1 MDSPARDPLVGR
13 LVAGRYR
20 VLARIA
26 RGGMA
31 TVFRAED
38 VRLGREIA
46 LKVMHPHLA
55 ESEDFVA
62 RFHDEA
68 RAAASL
74 SHRHVVAVHDQGED
88 GDLVWLAMELLP
100 GRTLR
105 DRLRERGAFTPAE
118 TFEVVEAVL
127 LALVEAHSTGLVHRD
142 VKPENVLVA
151 RDGTWKVNDFGLAR
165 AAASSR
171 TATGSLLGTPEYIAP
186 ETARTGQVDERVDLY
201 AVGIM
206 LFELLTGRQPH
217 TGDVPFQVVWSHVTT
232 DVPPPSRWAPYLPP
246 AVDELVADAC
256 ERDPEARVRTATTML
271 ADLRRAWS
279 LLDPDVLDRRPP
291 APAGADGAAE
301 GATAVI
307 TRGRVL
313 GGRDAGGAVP
323 ATVTLARGR
332 RPQDR
337 GPDQDDRSGHGD
349 DGYGD
354 DGYEDGGYEAGNG
367 DDGYA
372 DDGYADDGYDGY
384 DGYDDDDDA
393 EDGHAGRRQGPGRDG
408 PDDPDGRF
416 SGSGATSTT
425 AVLTRRRRRGPG
437 LAGVLLVLLVLSL
450 GAGGALWYYEAGP
463 GALRD
468 VPELVGRTA
477 PAAERQLQA
486 AGLGSSTTSAFDEQA
501 PEGTVVGT
509 DPAAGEQVH
518 KNGSVTLVV
527 SAGPELFGVP
537 DVRGLTL
544 DEARSR
550 LGTAG
555 LVPGAVAE
563 AYSDDVEPG
572 AVLSTDPTAGT
583 DLRGDSEVALVV
595 GRGPEPVAVPD
606 VVGGSVE
613 QARAELEESGLR
625 LGATSEEFDAAP
637 AGTVVAQD
645 PEGTEVLPGE
655 VVDVV
660 VSRGPEPVAVPDV
673 FESPFDDAAA
683 ELEALGFVVERRGSG
698 IFDRVVSQD
707 PSAGTELTP
716 GSTVVVTT
724 F

>member
-1 MDSPARDPLVGR
+1 MEPPARDPLVGR

-55 ESEDFVA
+55 ESDDFVS

-118 TFEVVEAVL
+118 TFEVAEAVL
-127 LALVEAHSTGLVHRD
+127 LALVEAHATGLVHRD
-142 VKPENVLVA
+142 VKPENVLLA

-291 APAGADGAAE
+291 VPVVAADADQ

-307 TRGRVL
+307 ARGRVP
-313 GGRDAGGAVP
+313 GGRTVGGAVP
-323 ATVTLARGR
+323 ATATLARVHEPR
-332 RPQDR
+332 ERPAYRTDDRADDRDDDR
-337 GPDQDDRSGHGD
+337 GADDDLDRVGRHAGD
-349 DGYGD
+349 DGVS
-354 DGYEDGGYEAGNG
+354 
-367 DDGYA
+367 
-372 DDGYADDGYDGY
+372 
-384 DGYDDDDDA
+384 
-393 EDGHAGRRQGPGRDG
+393 R
-408 PDDPDGRF
+408 
-416 SGSGATSTT
+416 T
-425 AVLTRRRRRGPG
+425 AVLTRPRRRGPG

-486 AGLGSSTTSAFDEQA
+486 AGLGSTTTSTFDEQA

-537 DVRGLTL
+537 DVRGLGL
-544 DEARSR
+544 EEARST
-550 LGTAG
+550 LGAAG

-563 AYSDDVEPG
+563 AYSDDVEAG
-572 AVLSTDPTAGT
+572 LVLSTDPTAGT
-583 DLRGDSEVALVV
+583 DLRGDSEVALVLS
-595 GRGPEPVAVPD
+595 RGPEPVPVPD

-613 QARAELEESGLR
+613 QARTALEDAGLR
-625 LGATSEEFDAAP
+625 LGGTTEEFDAAD

-645 PEGTEVLPGE
+645 PEGTDVRPGT

-673 FESPFDDAAA
+673 FESPFDAAAA

-707 PSAGTELTP
+707 PSAGTELAP